1 MVGLGEAVRLPD
13 GARPDVSATTGSLF
27 MLADVSSDPRH
38 QSSFSKSAGGM
49 RNENKAHIK
58 SQKWTVFHRN
68 QKERE
73 EKTRERK
80 SKLKER
86 RGNMTKKAF
95 NSLSN
100 AFYFLFRAIISERNL
115 GL

>member
-13 GARPDVSATTGSLF
+13 GARPDASVTAGSVF

-38 QSSFSKSAGGM
+38 QSSFSKSAGGV

-58 SQKWTVFHRN
+58 SQKWTDFHRN
-68 QKERE
+68 RRGWRG
-73 EKTRERK
+73 EKTRECK
-80 SKLKER
+80 SKLR
-86 RGNMTKKAF
+86 TGNVTEKAF

-100 AFYFLFRAIISERNL
+100 AFYLLFRAFTSERNL